1 MKYRF
6 LTLGLSF
13 MGSLAWG
20 AITACA
26 QQNDALFVWADGSE
40 TCYQL
45 DQMPKVVYDG
55 GKAFVYVREQTK
67 GGYNEA
73 DAWIICPE
81 INLTDA
87 ETPALTFEH
96 SAQYCSDSHSDYM
109 KLYVVE
115 NNENGMMV
123 DVNKDGLYWTSTLDT
138 YNNNSAYGLI
148 TRFSEG
154 NAGVLTGI
162 DNRQYARVI
171 RAVRK

>member
-1 MKYRF
+1 
-6 LTLGLSF
+6 

-55 GKAFVYVREQTK
+55 GKAFVYVREQTNPVITFVLSSNQK
-67 GGYNEA
+67 IVMRYGRY
-73 DAWIICPE
+73 IPPE
-81 INLTDA
+81 
-87 ETPALTFEH
+87 EP
-96 SAQYCSDSHSDYM
+96 SDHPT
-109 KLYVVE
+109 VVE
-115 NNENGMMV
+115 VMTDDMSVKSSKAQKIINENGMMV